1 MMFAACQR
9 RCWRITRGAA
19 LALLLTSAT
28 GGAAGQSIADYAV
41 QAIRPPP
48 PELEL
53 DVFYKRYADAG
64 GIPVIASAKVP
75 DPALLNARDIVTAM
89 LLERPDIRRVL
100 IARGTRVAIMAIDE
114 GTVDLPEQRD
124 WKKPARDD
132 PRLTRCERKHY
143 DVRIGR
149 LSDRDYW
156 NGRARGMGGIF
167 TSGAA
172 ENLMGVPGTRYYG
185 ENILVHEFSHNI
197 LEGVRGADP
206 LLYGRVERAYA
217 AARAAGRWQGE
228 YGETTVDEY
237 WAEGTQFWFNSNRL
251 AVIDGR
257 RVLSAEDLLSYDPAL
272 YAVLE
277 EVYGRSH
284 RLAGD
289 VFYQHPARVPPGPV
303 PKSTA
308 EIC

>member
-1 MMFAACQR
+1 M
-9 RCWRITRGAA
+9 
-19 LALLLTSAT
+19 SAS
-28 GGAAGQSIADYAV
+28 GEAAGQGIADYAV

-48 PELEL
+48 SELNL
-53 DVFYKRYADAG
+53 DPFYKRYADAG

-75 DPALLNARDIVTAM
+75 DLALLNARDIATVM
-89 LLERPDIRRVL
+89 LLERPDIRQVL

-114 GTVDLPEQRD
+114 GTVDLPEHRD

-143 DVRIGR
+143 DARIGR
-149 LSDRDYW
+149 LSDRAYW

-228 YGETTVDEY
+228 YAETTVDEY

-257 RVLSAEDLLSYDPAL
+257 RVLSANDLLSYDPAL

-284 RLAGD
+284 RLEGD